1 MHFELIDIFAD
12 DYFTFKKGDLNLRM
26 IIKGTI
32 NKPIVNGFVVINDS
46 EIDIYSNI
54 IKKIAAITYEIA
66 MPKEIP
72 RGPSQMAIIETNF
85 ESPLPN
91 ASRL

>member
-1 MHFELIDIFAD
+1 MLVTLLNSQILKINFSKNSFPKYQTVIPPVH
-12 DYFTFKKGDLNLRM
+12 KKGAKGIIWSILIFLNR
-26 IIKGTI
+26 
-32 NKPIVNGFVVINDS
+32 
-46 EIDIYSNI
+46 SNI
-54 IKKIAAITYEIA
+54 VKKIAAITYEIA
-66 MPKEIP
+66 IPKEIP